1 MANYAT
7 NNGLV
12 GSLQAITSTYKS
24 LLAVVGGTTLPRRT
38 KLYDV
43 MFGTIGTPADQTYE
57 FDISRIT
64 AVGTQSTIVP
74 LPLDPADAA
83 AVAITYGNYTAEGT
97 VTATSSV
104 FYLGINQ
111 RASYRWVAAP
121 GSELLSPATTAAG
134 LVIRTRSASGGTA
147 TATSAFLFQEQ

>member
-1 MANYAT
+1 MAKYAT
-7 NNGLV
+7 NNGL
-12 GSLQAITSTYKS
+12 GGTLQAITSTYKS
-24 LLAVVGGTTLPRRT
+24 LLSHTGGATLPRRA

-43 MFGTIGTPADQTYE
+43 MFGTLGTPADQTYE

-64 AVGTQSTIVP
+64 ATGTSTAVTP
-74 LPLDPADAA
+74 NPTDPADAA
-83 AVAITYGNYTAEGT
+83 AVSLSAANYTAEGT
-97 VTATSSV
+97 VTAASSE

-121 GSELLSPATTAAG
+121 GSEILAPATSAAG

-147 TATSAFLFQEQ
+147 TATSAFLFEEQ